1 MVAPIELDPT
11 TLQMQERIAWLEN
24 ALQENNQLLEDMA
37 QRLAKVERQIKV
49 LAQLADTQE
58 HVRPLSE
65 DTRPPHY

>member
-1 MVAPIELDPT
+1 MAALIELDPT

-65 DTRPPHY
+65 DTLPPHY

>member
-1 MVAPIELDPT
+1 MAAPIELDPT

-58 HVRPLSE
+58 HVRPLSGVPL
-65 DTRPPHY
+65 PPHY

>member
-1 MVAPIELDPT
+1 MAAPIELDPT

-65 DTRPPHY
+65 DTLPPHY

>member
-1 MVAPIELDPT
+1 MAAPIELDPT